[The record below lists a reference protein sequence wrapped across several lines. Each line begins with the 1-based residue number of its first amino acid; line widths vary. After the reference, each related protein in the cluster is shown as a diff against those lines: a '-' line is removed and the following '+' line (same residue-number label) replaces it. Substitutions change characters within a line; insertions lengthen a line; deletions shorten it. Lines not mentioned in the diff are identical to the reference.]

1 MDTAA
6 DLALFYADF
15 GTPAAHTPAGGV
27 ASDPQIVLIDRNSG
41 AQLGGDII
49 MGVPTVQYPLTSFTP
64 PPVRGDTFTVG
75 AETWRIT
82 EAPQVTNDG
91 LEAIAPVTRIA

>member
-1 MDTAA
+1 MDLAA

-27 ASDPQIVLIDRNSG
+27 ASDPQLVIIDRNSG

-49 MGVPTVQYPLTSFTP
+49 MGVPTVQYPLASFTP
-64 PPVRGDTFTVG
+64 PPVRGDTFTIG
-75 AETWRIT
+75 AEVWRIT